1 MEPTSNKT
9 LEIYPD
15 QRKSISDVFFDCPVG
30 FIGEV
35 LICEAQYRVGT
46 RVQSGKSFTGKSYQQ
61 SGKLN
66 SAYYVYGKNVLAT
79 KDGSVVFV
87 RKDVYENDP
96 RKTNLNTHRV
106 AISS

>member
-1 MEPTSNKT
+1 MCS
-9 LEIYPD
+9 
-15 QRKSISDVFFDCPVG
+15 DCPAG

-35 LICEAQYRVGT
+35 LISEAQYRVGT

-66 SAYYVYGKNVLAT
+66 SAYHVYGKNVLAT